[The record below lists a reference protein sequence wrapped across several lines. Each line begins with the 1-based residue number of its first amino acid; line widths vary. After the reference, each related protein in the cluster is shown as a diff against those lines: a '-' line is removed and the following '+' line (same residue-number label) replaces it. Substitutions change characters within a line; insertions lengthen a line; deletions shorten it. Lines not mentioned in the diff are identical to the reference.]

1 MCGRGGGTACS
12 ALLLWMKGKFLEIFY
27 KLKRQNDTG
36 EVSISILVNKI
47 VISHEQ
53 INNVKKKKKGKSN
66 NPEEISDL
74 EALTSF
80 VLRLLFA
87 FFISLFFF
95 FFGLRFEAN

>member
-1 MCGRGGGTACS
+1 MNRSTM
-12 ALLLWMKGKFLEIFY
+12 L
-27 KLKRQNDTG
+27 
-36 EVSISILVNKI
+36 
-47 VISHEQ
+47 
-53 INNVKKKKKGKSN
+53 KKKKKGKSN

-95 FFGLRFEAN
+95 FFFFGLRFEAN